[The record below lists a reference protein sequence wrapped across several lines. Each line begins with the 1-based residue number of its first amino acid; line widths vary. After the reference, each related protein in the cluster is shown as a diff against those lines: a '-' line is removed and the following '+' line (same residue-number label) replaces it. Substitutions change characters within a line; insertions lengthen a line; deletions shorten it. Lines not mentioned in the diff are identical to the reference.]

1 MFIGRTQEVK
11 EIKEALGSL
20 NFESI
25 ILYGRRRVGKTEI
38 IKEAI
43 KDIKIPNFKFPKF

>member
-1 MFIGRTQEVK
+1 MFIGRTE
-11 EIKEALGSL
+11 EIKEIREALDSS
-20 NFESI
+20 NFEAI

-43 KDIKIPNFKFPKF
+43 KDRNNI